1 MKDRAATEPTLGE
14 QQLSERCRQYEQQ
27 LQEQANQLAAFTALL
42 AAQREEIQRLKD
54 TIAILKGE
62 KGRPLIKPS
71 RLEPGKTD
79 TALGGG
85 ATGSEQKRAGSEKR
99 AKTPHL
105 KIDQT
110 EIMRVEHVPVGAVFK
125 GYQDYVLQELEVGGS
140 TTRYRCE
147 RWQAP
152 DGRTVVGRLPE
163 AVRGRHFG
171 PTLRS
176 YILYQYYQ
184 QHVTQPLIANYLQEV
199 GVEISVGQVNRM
211 LTENKAIFHEEKEAI
226 LRTGLAVSRYVNV
239 DDTEARHPGENG
251 DCTHIG
257 NEFFAW
263 FASTESKSR
272 VNFLHLLRAGHTDYV
287 LNEVAWEYMARQQL
301 PKAQLQLLAGEQ
313 TFAEQIHWEAHLA
326 TLGITTARHV
336 QIATEGVL
344 LGSVLSH
351 EIAPDLVIL
360 SDDAGQFNVLR
371 HALCWGHAERTIHK
385 LLPFSAEQREAVE
398 TVRGQIWELYQDLKA
413 YQQAPCPQ
421 QKGQLAGR
429 FAAIFTA
436 KTCFQTLNLALK
448 RLYQNKTELLL
459 GLDRPE
465 VPLHNNGSE
474 REIRDYVK
482 KRKISASTR
491 SELGRSA
498 RDTFISLKKTCRK
511 LGLSFW
517 SYLQDRL
524 TRAQQIPPL
533 PQLIRAAAQSP

>member
-1 MKDRAATEPTLGE
+1 MKDRAATEPTRGE

-62 KGRPLIKPS
+62 KGRPPIKPS

-79 TALGGG
+79 TAPGGG

-99 AKTPHL
+99 AKTLYPQV
-105 KIDQT
+105 DRT

-125 GYQDYVLQELEVGGS
+125 GYQDYVIQELEVGVS

-147 RWQAP
+147 RWHTP
-152 DGRTVVGRLPE
+152 DGGTVVGRLPE
-163 AVRGRHFG
+163 AVRGSHFG

-211 LTENKAIFHEEKEAI
+211 RTENKAIFHAEKEAI

-239 DDTEARHPGENG
+239 DDTEARHQGENG
-251 DCTHIG
+251 YCTHIG

-326 TLGITTARHV
+326 TVGITIARHV
-336 QIATEGVL
+336 QIATEGAL
-344 LGSVLSH
+344 LGSVLSP

-360 SDDAGQFNVLR
+360 RDAAGQFN
-371 HALCWGHAERTIHK
+371 
-385 LLPFSAEQREAVE
+385 
-398 TVRGQIWELYQDLKA
+398 DLGFK
-413 YQQAPCPQ
+413 
-421 QKGQLAGR
+421 QK
-429 FAAIFTA
+429 
-436 KTCFQTLNLALK
+436 
-448 RLYQNKTELLL
+448 
-459 GLDRPE
+459 
-465 VPLHNNGSE
+465 
-474 REIRDYVK
+474 
-482 KRKISASTR
+482 
-491 SELGRSA
+491 
-498 RDTFISLKKTCRK
+498 
-511 LGLSFW
+511 
-517 SYLQDRL
+517 
-524 TRAQQIPPL
+524 
-533 PQLIRAAAQSP
+533 